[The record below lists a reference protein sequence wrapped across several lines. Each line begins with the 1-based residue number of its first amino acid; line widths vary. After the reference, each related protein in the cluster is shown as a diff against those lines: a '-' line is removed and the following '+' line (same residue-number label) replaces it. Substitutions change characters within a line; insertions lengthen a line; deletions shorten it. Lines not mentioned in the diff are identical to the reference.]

1 MVFAPGPGQTPRY
14 HDGSPLQPCSGRR
27 PPRFA
32 TAAQQANSSLLAL
45 KILR

>member
-14 HDGSPLQPCSGRR
+14 HDGSPLQPSSGRR
-27 PPRFA
+27 PLRFA
-32 TAAQQANSSLLAL
+32 AAQQANSSLLAL